1 MKKFKL
7 IALILLLGSVA
18 SCGKESISNST
29 ISSTSDKKTD
39 ISSTNKAETIDDKFD
54 KLLSDMA
61 YGYRFK
67 TTATTLTSD
76 GYSNYCLDIG
86 VKDNG
91 YEFIRYDSKQNQEAD
106 RNSVYVEYFYSYD
119 PEAFTPLV
127 SMPMLDISNKIDYY
141 PYTINGKNLE
151 WSDSGYQNMFTY
163 FEKDNYLDDE
173 GTYTL
178 DVEDDYVKTYLPL
191 LATQFLHEYTRTIK
205 EFSFIYNKD
214 NDGFDVNI
222 VFNPITGSFS
232 NTELEIQGQVIPGD
246 DFEFKQ
252 AEYTKTG
259 EEKEEL
265 NQVFSKLKNNKYSF
279 VDTTY
284 SIDENS
290 NKTVESKYSGKTDG
304 SSLILE
310 SETSMSKMN
319 FLYKNV
325 GNNQIQQANKLG
337 NDYYAYGSVINS
349 SITPLLPS
357 FDMSSIFFN
366 KTDDNK
372 YVYDGRANFLKTKTY
387 NFSGEGLAV
396 TSMNVTF
403 DDDSVLFEIGFDKST
418 NIEEIKYTFL
428 NESNIADSIEIKTDC
443 SDVKLSTLLEGY
455 SKALI
460 GLEELI
466 GGKDNLNLIPVVG
479 GRQSVAG
486 LYYSDGVDGD
496 GEETKEKYY
505 GIEYRLIGI
514 SGSEQ
519 IKLYETKLTE
529 AGFIA
534 TKTQGTHFSGDLFTK
549 EIQVNGNT
557 KTLRLEVASGT
568 TYQTLA
574 IAIDVA
580 QNKTGL
586 SV

>member
-39 ISSTNKAETIDDKFD
+39 ISSTKKPETIDDKFD

-151 WSDSGYQNMFTY
+151 WYDSGYQNMFTY

-178 DVEDDYVKTYLPL
+178 DVEDDYVKTYLHL

-214 NDGFDVNI
+214 IDGFDVNI

-246 DFEFKQ
+246 DFEFRQ
-252 AEYTKTG
+252 AEYIKTG

-310 SETSMSKMN
+310 SETSTSKMN

-372 YVYDGRANFLKTKTY
+372 YVYDGRANFLKTNTY

-403 DDDSVLFEIGFDKST
+403 DDDSVLFEIGFDGST
-418 NIEEIKYTFL
+418 NIEEVKYTFL

-455 SKALI
+455 SKVLI

-514 SGSEQ
+514 SGLEQ
-519 IKLYETKLTE
+519 IKLYETKLIE
-529 AGFIA
+529 ASFIA

-549 EIQVNGNT
+549 EIQVNGDT

-580 QNKTGL
+580 
-586 SV
+586 

>member
-29 ISSTSDKKTD
+29 ISSTLDKKTD
-39 ISSTNKAETIDDKFD
+39 ISSTNKIETIDDKFD

-173 GTYTL
+173 GTYIL

-214 NDGFDVNI
+214 NDGFDVDI

-265 NQVFSKLKNNKYSF
+265 NQVFSKLRNNKYSF

-310 SETSMSKMN
+310 SETSTSKMN

-505 GIEYRLIGI
+505 GIEYRLIGT
-514 SGSEQ
+514 SGLEQ
-519 IKLYETKLTE
+519 INLYETKLIE

-580 QNKTGL
+580 
-586 SV
+586 

>member
-29 ISSTSDKKTD
+29 ISSTLDKKTD
-39 ISSTNKAETIDDKFD
+39 ISSTKKTETIDDKFD

-119 PEAFTPLV
+119 PEALTPLV

-252 AEYTKTG
+252 AEYTKPG

-310 SETSMSKMN
+310 SETSTSKMN

-337 NDYYAYGSVINS
+337 NDYYAYGSIINS

-514 SGSEQ
+514 IGSEQ
-519 IKLYETKLTE
+519 IKLYETKLVE

-549 EIQVNGNT
+549 EIQVNGET

-580 QNKTGL
+580 
-586 SV
+586 

>member
-39 ISSTNKAETIDDKFD
+39 ISSTKKPETIDDKFD

-151 WSDSGYQNMFTY
+151 WYDSGYQNMFTY

-232 NTELEIQGQVIPGD
+232 NTELEIKGQVIPGD
-246 DFEFKQ
+246 DFEFRQ

-310 SETSMSKMN
+310 SETSTSKMN

-349 SITPLLPS
+349 SIAPLLPS

-372 YVYDGRANFLKTKTY
+372 YVYDGRANFLKTNTY

-403 DDDSVLFEIGFDKST
+403 DDDSVLFEIGFDGST
-418 NIEEIKYTFL
+418 NIEEVKYTFL

-455 SKALI
+455 SKVLI

-486 LYYSDGVDGD
+486 LYYSDGVDND

-519 IKLYETKLTE
+519 IKLYETKLVE

-549 EIQVNGNT
+549 EIQVNGDT

-580 QNKTGL
+580 
-586 SV
+586 

>member
-29 ISSTSDKKTD
+29 ISSTSDRKTD
-39 ISSTNKAETIDDKFD
+39 ISSTKKTETIDDKFD

-119 PEAFTPLV
+119 PEASTPLV

-151 WSDSGYQNMFTY
+151 WYDSGYQNMFTY

-265 NQVFSKLKNNKYSF
+265 SQVFSKLKNNKYSF

-310 SETSMSKMN
+310 SETSTSKMN

-366 KTDDNK
+366 KTEDNK
-372 YVYDGRANFLKTKTY
+372 YVYDGRANFLKMKTY

-514 SGSEQ
+514 SGLEQ
-519 IKLYETKLTE
+519 INLYETKLTG

-549 EIQVNGNT
+549 EIQVNGDT

-580 QNKTGL
+580 
-586 SV
+586 

>member
-39 ISSTNKAETIDDKFD
+39 ISSTKKPETIDDKFD

-67 TTATTLTSD
+67 TTGTTLTSD

-151 WSDSGYQNMFTY
+151 WYDSGYQNMFTY

-372 YVYDGRANFLKTKTY
+372 YVYDGRANFLKTNTY

-403 DDDSVLFEIGFDKST
+403 DDDSVLFEIGFDGST
-418 NIEEIKYTFL
+418 NIEEVKYTFL

-455 SKALI
+455 SKVLI

-514 SGSEQ
+514 SGLEQ
-519 IKLYETKLTE
+519 IKLYETKLIE

-549 EIQVNGNT
+549 EIQVNGDT

-580 QNKTGL
+580 
-586 SV
+586 

>member
-39 ISSTNKAETIDDKFD
+39 ISSTKKPETIDDKFD

-106 RNSVYVEYFYSYD
+106 RNSVYVEYFYSYN

-151 WSDSGYQNMFTY
+151 WYDSGYQNMFTY

-232 NTELEIQGQVIPGD
+232 NTELEIEGQVIPGD

-304 SSLILE
+304 SSLIFE
-310 SETSMSKMN
+310 SETSTSKMN

-372 YVYDGRANFLKTKTY
+372 YVYDGRANFLKTNTY

-403 DDDSVLFEIGFDKST
+403 DDDSVLFEIGFDGST
-418 NIEEIKYTFL
+418 NIEEVKYTFL
-428 NESNIADSIEIKTDC
+428 NESNIADSIELKTDC

-455 SKALI
+455 SKVLI

-514 SGSEQ
+514 SGLEQ
-519 IKLYETKLTE
+519 IKLYETKLIE
-529 AGFIA
+529 AGFIT

-549 EIQVNGNT
+549 EIQVNGDT

-580 QNKTGL
+580 
-586 SV
+586 

>member
-29 ISSTSDKKTD
+29 ISSTLDKKTD
-39 ISSTNKAETIDDKFD
+39 ISSTKKPETIDDKFD

-151 WSDSGYQNMFTY
+151 WYDSGYQNMFTY

-232 NTELEIQGQVIPGD
+232 NTELEIEGQVIPGD
-246 DFEFKQ
+246 DFEFRQ
-252 AEYTKTG
+252 AEYIKTG

-310 SETSMSKMN
+310 SETSTSKMN

-349 SITPLLPS
+349 SIAPLLPS

-372 YVYDGRANFLKTKTY
+372 YVYDGRANFLKTNTY

-403 DDDSVLFEIGFDKST
+403 DDDSVLFEIGFDGST
-418 NIEEIKYTFL
+418 NIEEVKYTFL

-455 SKALI
+455 SKVLI

-519 IKLYETKLTE
+519 IKLYETKLIE
-529 AGFIA
+529 ASFIA

-580 QNKTGL
+580 
-586 SV
+586 

>member
-39 ISSTNKAETIDDKFD
+39 ISSTKKPETIDDKFD

-151 WSDSGYQNMFTY
+151 WYDSGYQNMFTY

-372 YVYDGRANFLKTKTY
+372 YVYDGRANFLKTNTY

-403 DDDSVLFEIGFDKST
+403 DDDSVLFEIGFDGST

-455 SKALI
+455 SKVLI
-460 GLEELI
+460 RLEELI

-514 SGSEQ
+514 NGSEQ
-519 IKLYETKLTE
+519 IKLYETKLIE

-549 EIQVNGNT
+549 EIQVNGDT

-580 QNKTGL
+580 
-586 SV
+586 

>member
-29 ISSTSDKKTD
+29 ISSTSDRKTD
-39 ISSTNKAETIDDKFD
+39 ISSTKKTETIDDKFD

-119 PEAFTPLV
+119 PEVLTPLV

-151 WSDSGYQNMFTY
+151 WYDSGYQNMFTY

-265 NQVFSKLKNNKYSF
+265 NQVFSKLKNKKYSF

-310 SETSMSKMN
+310 SETSTSKMN

-366 KTDDNK
+366 KTEDNK

-514 SGSEQ
+514 IGSEQ
-519 IKLYETKLTE
+519 IKLYETKLIE

-549 EIQVNGNT
+549 EIQVNGET

-580 QNKTGL
+580 
-586 SV
+586 

>member
-29 ISSTSDKKTD
+29 ISSTSDRKTD
-39 ISSTNKAETIDDKFD
+39 ISSTKKTETIDDKFD

-119 PEAFTPLV
+119 PEVLTPLV

-151 WSDSGYQNMFTY
+151 WYDSGYQNMFTY

-191 LATQFLHEYTRTIK
+191 LATQFLHEYPRTIK

-304 SSLILE
+304 SSLKLE
-310 SETSMSKMN
+310 SETSTSKMN

-366 KTDDNK
+366 KTEDNK

-514 SGSEQ
+514 IGLEQ
-519 IKLYETKLTE
+519 INLYETKLIE

-549 EIQVNGNT
+549 EIQVNGET

-580 QNKTGL
+580 
-586 SV
+586 

>member
-1 MKKFKL
+1 
-7 IALILLLGSVA
+7 
-18 SCGKESISNST
+18 
-29 ISSTSDKKTD
+29 
-39 ISSTNKAETIDDKFD
+39 
-54 KLLSDMA
+54 MA

-151 WSDSGYQNMFTY
+151 WYDSGYQNMFTY

-205 EFSFIYNKD
+205 GFSFIYNKD
-214 NDGFDVNI
+214 NDGFDVDI

-265 NQVFSKLKNNKYSF
+265 NQVFSKLRNNKYSF

-310 SETSMSKMN
+310 SETSTSKMN

-325 GNNQIQQANKLG
+325 GNNKIQQANKLG

-418 NIEEIKYTFL
+418 NTEEIKYTFL

-443 SDVKLSTLLEGY
+443 SDVELSTLLEGY

-486 LYYSDGVDGD
+486 LYYSDGVDDD

-519 IKLYETKLTE
+519 IKLYETKLID

-549 EIQVNGNT
+549 EIQVNGET

-580 QNKTGL
+580 
-586 SV
+586 

>member
-29 ISSTSDKKTD
+29 ISSTSNKKTD
-39 ISSTNKAETIDDKFD
+39 ISSTKKVETIDDKFD

-304 SSLILE
+304 SSLIFE
-310 SETSMSKMN
+310 SETSTSKMN

-443 SDVKLSTLLEGY
+443 SDVKLSILLEGY
-455 SKALI
+455 SKVLI

-496 GEETKEKYY
+496 GEETKKKYY

-514 SGSEQ
+514 SGLEQ
-519 IKLYETKLTE
+519 INLYETKLIE
-529 AGFIA
+529 VGFIA

-549 EIQVNGNT
+549 EIQVNGDT

-580 QNKTGL
+580 
-586 SV
+586 

>member
-18 SCGKESISNST
+18 SCGKESINNST
-29 ISSTSDKKTD
+29 ISSTSNKKTD
-39 ISSTNKAETIDDKFD
+39 ISSTKKPETIDDKFD

-86 VKDNG
+86 AKDNG

-119 PEAFTPLV
+119 SEALTPLV

-151 WSDSGYQNMFTY
+151 WYDSGYQNMFTY

-310 SETSMSKMN
+310 SETSTSKMN

-519 IKLYETKLTE
+519 INLYETKLIE
-529 AGFIA
+529 VGFIA

-549 EIQVNGNT
+549 EIQVNGDT

-580 QNKTGL
+580 
-586 SV
+586 

>member
-29 ISSTSDKKTD
+29 ISSTSDRKTD
-39 ISSTNKAETIDDKFD
+39 ISSTKKTETIDDKFD

-119 PEAFTPLV
+119 PEALTPLV
-127 SMPMLDISNKIDYY
+127 SMPMLDISNKINYY

-151 WSDSGYQNMFTY
+151 WYDSGYQNMFTY

-310 SETSMSKMN
+310 SETSTSKMN

-366 KTDDNK
+366 KTEDNK

-428 NESNIADSIEIKTDC
+428 NESNIANSIEIKTDC

-505 GIEYRLIGI
+505 GIEYRLIGT

-519 IKLYETKLTE
+519 IKLYETKLIE

-549 EIQVNGNT
+549 EIQVNGDT

-580 QNKTGL
+580 
-586 SV
+586 

>member
-39 ISSTNKAETIDDKFD
+39 ISSTNKAETIDGKFD

-304 SSLILE
+304 SSLIFE
-310 SETSMSKMN
+310 SETSTSKMN

-337 NDYYAYGSVINS
+337 NDYYAYGSAINS

-455 SKALI
+455 SKVLI

-486 LYYSDGVDGD
+486 LYYSDGVDDD
-496 GEETKEKYY
+496 GEETKKKYY

-514 SGSEQ
+514 SGLEQ
-519 IKLYETKLTE
+519 INLYETKLIE

-549 EIQVNGNT
+549 EIQVSGET

-580 QNKTGL
+580 
-586 SV
+586 

>member
-29 ISSTSDKKTD
+29 ISSALDKKTD
-39 ISSTNKAETIDDKFD
+39 ISSTKKPETIDDKFD

-151 WSDSGYQNMFTY
+151 WYDSGYQNMFTY

-319 FLYKNV
+319 FLYKNI

-519 IKLYETKLTE
+519 INLYETKLIE

-549 EIQVNGNT
+549 EIQVNGDT

-580 QNKTGL
+580 
-586 SV
+586 

>member
-39 ISSTNKAETIDDKFD
+39 ISSTKKTETIDDKFD

-119 PEAFTPLV
+119 PEALTPLV

-151 WSDSGYQNMFTY
+151 WYDSGYQNMFTY

-252 AEYTKTG
+252 AEYIKTG

-310 SETSMSKMN
+310 SETSTSKMN

-337 NDYYAYGSVINS
+337 NDYYAYGSVVNS

-366 KTDDNK
+366 KTDDNN

-514 SGSEQ
+514 IGSEQ
-519 IKLYETKLTE
+519 IKLYETKLIE

-549 EIQVNGNT
+549 EIQVNGDT

-580 QNKTGL
+580 
-586 SV
+586 

>member
-29 ISSTSDKKTD
+29 ISSTSDRKTD
-39 ISSTNKAETIDDKFD
+39 ISSTKKPETIDDKFD

-205 EFSFIYNKD
+205 EFFFIYNKD

-310 SETSMSKMN
+310 SETSTSKMN

-337 NDYYAYGSVINS
+337 NDYYAYGSFIYS

-443 SDVKLSTLLEGY
+443 SDVELSTLLEGY

-514 SGSEQ
+514 SGLEQ
-519 IKLYETKLTE
+519 INLYEAKLIE

-534 TKTQGTHFSGDLFTK
+534 TKTQGTYFSGDLFTK
-549 EIQVNGNT
+549 EIQVNGDT
-557 KTLRLEVASGT
+557 KILRLEVASGT

-580 QNKTGL
+580 
-586 SV
+586 

>member
-29 ISSTSDKKTD
+29 ISSTLDKKTD
-39 ISSTNKAETIDDKFD
+39 ISSTKKPETIDDKFD

-119 PEAFTPLV
+119 PEVLTPLV

-151 WSDSGYQNMFTY
+151 WYDSGYQNMFTY

-252 AEYTKTG
+252 AEYTKPG

-310 SETSMSKMN
+310 SETSTSKMN

-428 NESNIADSIEIKTDC
+428 NESNIANSIEIKTDC

-514 SGSEQ
+514 IGSEQ
-519 IKLYETKLTE
+519 INLYETKLIE

-549 EIQVNGNT
+549 EIQVNGDT

-580 QNKTGL
+580 
-586 SV
+586 

>member
-39 ISSTNKAETIDDKFD
+39 ISSTNKTETIDDKFN

-151 WSDSGYQNMFTY
+151 WYDSGYQNMFTY

-232 NTELEIQGQVIPGD
+232 NTELEIQGQIIPGD

-304 SSLILE
+304 SSLIFE

-372 YVYDGRANFLKTKTY
+372 YVYDGRANFLKTNTY

-403 DDDSVLFEIGFDKST
+403 DDDSVLFEIGFDGST
-418 NIEEIKYTFL
+418 NIEEVKYTFL
-428 NESNIADSIEIKTDC
+428 NESNIADSIELKTDC

-455 SKALI
+455 SKVLI

-514 SGSEQ
+514 SGLEQ
-519 IKLYETKLTE
+519 IKLYETKLIE
-529 AGFIA
+529 AGFIT

-549 EIQVNGNT
+549 EIQVNGDT

-580 QNKTGL
+580 
-586 SV
+586 

>member
-39 ISSTNKAETIDDKFD
+39 ISSTKKTETIDDKFD

-76 GYSNYCLDIG
+76 GYSNYCLDVG

-119 PEAFTPLV
+119 PEASTPLV

-151 WSDSGYQNMFTY
+151 WYDSGYQNMFTY

-252 AEYTKTG
+252 AEYTKPG

-310 SETSMSKMN
+310 SETSTSKMN

-514 SGSEQ
+514 IGSEQ
-519 IKLYETKLTE
+519 INLYETKLIE

-549 EIQVNGNT
+549 EIQVNGDT

-580 QNKTGL
+580 
-586 SV
+586 

>member
-29 ISSTSDKKTD
+29 ISSTSDRKTD
-39 ISSTNKAETIDDKFD
+39 ISSTKKPETIDDKFD

-119 PEAFTPLV
+119 PEALTPLV

-310 SETSMSKMN
+310 SETSTSKMN

-337 NDYYAYGSVINS
+337 NDYYAYGSVIYS

-366 KTDDNK
+366 KTEDNK

-428 NESNIADSIEIKTDC
+428 NESNVADSIEIKTDC
-443 SDVKLSTLLEGY
+443 SDVKLPTLLEGY

-519 IKLYETKLTE
+519 INLYETKLIE

-549 EIQVNGNT
+549 EIQVNGDT

-580 QNKTGL
+580 
-586 SV
+586 

>member
-7 IALILLLGSVA
+7 IVLILLLGSVA

-39 ISSTNKAETIDDKFD
+39 ISSTKKPETIDDKFN

-151 WSDSGYQNMFTY
+151 WYDSGYQNMFTY

-214 NDGFDVNI
+214 IDGFDVNI

-232 NTELEIQGQVIPGD
+232 NTELEIEGQVIPGD
-246 DFEFKQ
+246 DFEFRQ
-252 AEYTKTG
+252 AEYIKTG

-310 SETSMSKMN
+310 SETSTSKMN

-349 SITPLLPS
+349 SIAPLLPS

-372 YVYDGRANFLKTKTY
+372 YVYDGRANFLKTNTY

-455 SKALI
+455 SKVLI

-519 IKLYETKLTE
+519 IKLYETKLVE

-549 EIQVNGNT
+549 EIQVNGDT

-580 QNKTGL
+580 
-586 SV
+586 

>member
-29 ISSTSDKKTD
+29 ISSTSDRKTD
-39 ISSTNKAETIDDKFD
+39 ISSTKKTETIDDKFD

-86 VKDNG
+86 VKYNG

-119 PEAFTPLV
+119 PEALTPLV

-151 WSDSGYQNMFTY
+151 WYDSGYQNMFTY

-310 SETSMSKMN
+310 SETSTSKMN

-366 KTDDNK
+366 KTEDNK
-372 YVYDGRANFLKTKTY
+372 YVYDGRANFLKMKTY

-505 GIEYRLIGI
+505 GIEYRLIGT
-514 SGSEQ
+514 SGLEQ
-519 IKLYETKLTE
+519 INLYETKLIE

-549 EIQVNGNT
+549 EIQVNGDT

-580 QNKTGL
+580 
-586 SV
+586 

>member
-39 ISSTNKAETIDDKFD
+39 ISSTKKPETIDDKFD

-119 PEAFTPLV
+119 SEAFTPLV

-151 WSDSGYQNMFTY
+151 WYDSGYQNMFTY

-173 GTYTL
+173 DTYTL

-372 YVYDGRANFLKTKTY
+372 YVYDGRANFLKTNTY

-403 DDDSVLFEIGFDKST
+403 DDDSVLFEIGFDGST

-455 SKALI
+455 SKVLI
-460 GLEELI
+460 RLEELI

-519 IKLYETKLTE
+519 IKLYETKLVE

-580 QNKTGL
+580 
-586 SV
+586 

>member
-18 SCGKESISNST
+18 SCGKESNSNST
-29 ISSTSDKKTD
+29 ISSTSDRKTD
-39 ISSTNKAETIDDKFD
+39 ISSTKKPETIEDKFD

-119 PEAFTPLV
+119 PEALTPLV

-310 SETSMSKMN
+310 SETSTSKMN

-428 NESNIADSIEIKTDC
+428 NESNVADSIEIKTDC

-519 IKLYETKLTE
+519 INLYETKLIE

-549 EIQVNGNT
+549 EIQVNGDT

-580 QNKTGL
+580 
-586 SV
+586 

>member
-29 ISSTSDKKTD
+29 ISSASDKKTD
-39 ISSTNKAETIDDKFD
+39 ISSTKKSETIDDKFD

-119 PEAFTPLV
+119 PEALTPLV

-310 SETSMSKMN
+310 SETSTSKMN

-366 KTDDNK
+366 KTEDNK

-428 NESNIADSIEIKTDC
+428 NESNIANSIEIKTDC

-514 SGSEQ
+514 IGSEQ
-519 IKLYETKLTE
+519 INLYEAKLIE

-549 EIQVNGNT
+549 EIQVNGDT

-580 QNKTGL
+580 
-586 SV
+586 

>member
-29 ISSTSDKKTD
+29 ISSTLDKKTD
-39 ISSTNKAETIDDKFD
+39 ISSTNKIETIDDKFD

-151 WSDSGYQNMFTY
+151 WYDSGYQNMFTY

-310 SETSMSKMN
+310 SETSTSKMN

-505 GIEYRLIGI
+505 GIEYRLIGT

-519 IKLYETKLTE
+519 IKLYETKLIE

-549 EIQVNGNT
+549 EIQVNGET

-580 QNKTGL
+580 
-586 SV
+586 

>member
-29 ISSTSDKKTD
+29 ISSALDKKTD
-39 ISSTNKAETIDDKFD
+39 ISSTNKTETIDDKFD

-178 DVEDDYVKTYLPL
+178 DIEDDYVKTYLPL

-214 NDGFDVNI
+214 NDGFDVDI

-304 SSLILE
+304 SSLILV
-310 SETSMSKMN
+310 SETSTSKVN

-325 GNNQIQQANKLG
+325 GNSQIQQANKLG

-486 LYYSDGVDGD
+486 LYYSDGVDDD

-519 IKLYETKLTE
+519 IKLYETKLVE

-549 EIQVNGNT
+549 EIQVNGKT

-580 QNKTGL
+580 
-586 SV
+586 

>member
-39 ISSTNKAETIDDKFD
+39 ISSTKKPETIDDKFD

-151 WSDSGYQNMFTY
+151 WYDSGYQNMFTY

-232 NTELEIQGQVIPGD
+232 NTELEIEGQVIPGD

-372 YVYDGRANFLKTKTY
+372 YVYDGRANFLKTNTY

-403 DDDSVLFEIGFDKST
+403 DDDSVLFEIGFDGST
-418 NIEEIKYTFL
+418 NIEEVKYTFL

-455 SKALI
+455 SKVLI

-486 LYYSDGVDGD
+486 LYYSDGVDND

-519 IKLYETKLTE
+519 IKLYETKLIE
-529 AGFIA
+529 ASFIA
-534 TKTQGTHFSGDLFTK
+534 TKTQGTHFSGDLLTK
-549 EIQVNGNT
+549 EIQVNGDT

-580 QNKTGL
+580 
-586 SV
+586 

>member
-18 SCGKESISNST
+18 SCGKESVSNST

-39 ISSTNKAETIDDKFD
+39 ISSTKKPETIDDKFD

-119 PEAFTPLV
+119 PEVLTPLV

-310 SETSMSKMN
+310 SETSTSKMN

-372 YVYDGRANFLKTKTY
+372 YAYDGRANFLKTKTY

-443 SDVKLSTLLEGY
+443 SNVKLSTLLEGY

-466 GGKDNLNLIPVVG
+466 GGRDNLNLIPVVG

-514 SGSEQ
+514 IGSEQ
-519 IKLYETKLTE
+519 INLYETKLIE

-549 EIQVNGNT
+549 EIQVNGDT

-580 QNKTGL
+580 
-586 SV
+586 

>member
-29 ISSTSDKKTD
+29 ISSTLDKKTD
-39 ISSTNKAETIDDKFD
+39 ISSTKKPETIDDKFD

-67 TTATTLTSD
+67 TTATTLTSN

-119 PEAFTPLV
+119 PEALTPLV

-486 LYYSDGVDGD
+486 LYYSDGVDDD

-514 SGSEQ
+514 IGSEQ
-519 IKLYETKLTE
+519 INLYETKLTE

-580 QNKTGL
+580 
-586 SV
+586 

>member
-39 ISSTNKAETIDDKFD
+39 ISSTKKAETIDDKFD

-151 WSDSGYQNMFTY
+151 WYDSGYQNMFTY

-304 SSLILE
+304 SSLIFE
-310 SETSMSKMN
+310 SETSTSKMN

-372 YVYDGRANFLKTKTY
+372 YVYDGRANFLKTNTY

-455 SKALI
+455 SKVLI
-460 GLEELI
+460 RLEELI

-519 IKLYETKLTE
+519 INLYETKLIE

-549 EIQVNGNT
+549 EIQVNGDT

-580 QNKTGL
+580 
-586 SV
+586 

>member
-39 ISSTNKAETIDDKFD
+39 ISSTNKTETIDDKFD

-119 PEAFTPLV
+119 SEAFTPLV

-205 EFSFIYNKD
+205 GFSFIYNKD

-310 SETSMSKMN
+310 SETSTSKMN

-372 YVYDGRANFLKTKTY
+372 YVYDGRANFLKTNTY

-455 SKALI
+455 SKVLI

-514 SGSEQ
+514 SGLEQ
-519 IKLYETKLTE
+519 INLYETKLID
-529 AGFIA
+529 ASFIA

-549 EIQVNGNT
+549 EIQVNGDT

-580 QNKTGL
+580 
-586 SV
+586 

>member
-246 DFEFKQ
+246 DFEFRQ

-265 NQVFSKLKNNKYSF
+265 NQVFSKLRNNKYSF

-284 SIDENS
+284 SFDENS

-304 SSLILE
+304 SSLIFE
-310 SETSMSKMN
+310 SETSTSKMN

-403 DDDSVLFEIGFDKST
+403 DDDSVLFEIGFDGST

-455 SKALI
+455 SKVLI

-519 IKLYETKLTE
+519 INLYETKLID

-549 EIQVNGNT
+549 EIQVNDET
-557 KTLRLEVASGT
+557 KSLRLEVASGT

-580 QNKTGL
+580 
-586 SV
+586 

>member
-29 ISSTSDKKTD
+29 ISSTSDRKTD
-39 ISSTNKAETIDDKFD
+39 ISSTKKPETIDDKFD

-106 RNSVYVEYFYSYD
+106 RNFVYVEYFYSYD
-119 PEAFTPLV
+119 PEVLTPLV

-151 WSDSGYQNMFTY
+151 WYDSGYQNMFTY

-246 DFEFKQ
+246 GFEFKQ

-290 NKTVESKYSGKTDG
+290 NKIVESKYSGKTDG

-310 SETSMSKMN
+310 SETSTSKMN

-366 KTDDNK
+366 KTEDNK

-428 NESNIADSIEIKTDC
+428 NESNIANSIEIKTDC

-514 SGSEQ
+514 IGSEQ
-519 IKLYETKLTE
+519 INLYEAKLIE

-549 EIQVNGNT
+549 EIQVNGDT

-580 QNKTGL
+580 
-586 SV
+586 

>member
-310 SETSMSKMN
+310 SETSTSKMN

-325 GNNQIQQANKLG
+325 GKNQIQQANKLG

-372 YVYDGRANFLKTKTY
+372 YVYDGRANFLKTNTY

-403 DDDSVLFEIGFDKST
+403 DDDSVLFEIGFDGST
-418 NIEEIKYTFL
+418 NIEEVKYTFL

-455 SKALI
+455 SKVLI

-519 IKLYETKLTE
+519 IKLYETKLIE

-549 EIQVNGNT
+549 EIQVNGDT

-580 QNKTGL
+580 
-586 SV
+586 

>member
-29 ISSTSDKKTD
+29 ISSTLDKKTD
-39 ISSTNKAETIDDKFD
+39 ISSTKKPETIDDKFD

-119 PEAFTPLV
+119 PEALTPLV

-372 YVYDGRANFLKTKTY
+372 YVYDCRANFLKTKTY

-486 LYYSDGVDGD
+486 LYYSDGVDDD

-514 SGSEQ
+514 IGSEQ
-519 IKLYETKLTE
+519 INLYETKLTE

-580 QNKTGL
+580 
-586 SV
+586 